1 MNSELYFSVPNI
13 FLDFGTDKFSSVI
26 FLMNIKKLIKIT
38 CFLVVTRRQYPVLV
52 IAYNTVIDGSA
63 SSHLS

>member
-1 MNSELYFSVPNI
+1 
-13 FLDFGTDKFSSVI
+13 
-26 FLMNIKKLIKIT
+26 MNIKKLMKIT